1 MPRQVRAVWD
11 AGLDA
16 MSCEHYQETIG
27 AWVDGTLDTV
37 DRREIEDHLAAC
49 EECAALAADLRHI
62 RDLARGLDRLT
73 PPAALWDRLAAKTR
87 TSSGVSVKRMPP
99 VWVALAAAAVLVL
112 AVGIAV
118 LRRPAPADVPPP
130 TQDRAVSSVELANSV
145 EAELRLAEQHYEN
158 AIAGLEQLA
167 RDRQILDPQVA
178 ATLHKN
184 LQVIDTAIGES
195 RAALR
200 AQPTNDS
207 AQQSL
212 FDAFRTKIALLEDTI
227 ALLNELRQSGR
238 EAPQPTRSGE
248 AL

>member
-1 MPRQVRAVWD
+1 
-11 AGLDA
+11 
-16 MSCEHYQETIG
+16 MSCEHYHDAIG
-27 AWVDGTLDTV
+27 GWVDGTLDTV
-37 DRREIEDHLAAC
+37 ERREIEDHVAAC
-49 EECAALAADLRHI
+49 EGCAALAADLRHV

-73 PPAALWDRLAAKTR
+73 PPAALWDRIADATQ
-87 TSSGVSVKRMPP
+87 TATGSGRPHMRH
-99 VWVALAAAAVLVL
+99 VWMALAAAAVLVL
-112 AVGIAV
+112 AVGIVA
-118 LRRPAPADVPPP
+118 LRRSGPSQVTPEAGREP
-130 TQDRAVSSVELANSV
+130 TSAVSAVDLANSV

-167 RDRQILDPQVA
+167 RDRTVLDPQVA

-238 EAPQPTRSGE
+238 EAPPPTRNGE
-248 AL
+248 SL

>member
-1 MPRQVRAVWD
+1 
-11 AGLDA
+11 
-16 MSCEHYQETIG
+16 MSCEHYHETIG
-27 AWVDGTLDTV
+27 AWVDGTLDAV
-37 DRREIEDHLAAC
+37 ERREIEDHLAAC
-49 EECAALAADLRHI
+49 ERCATLAADLRHI
-62 RDLARGLDRLT
+62 RDLAQGLDHLT
-73 PPAALWDRLAAKTR
+73 PPAALWERIAGNIRTR
-87 TSSGVSVKRMPP
+87 PGGGVKRMPP
-99 VWVALAAAAVLVL
+99 VWISLAAAAVLVL
-112 AVGIAV
+112 AIGIAV
-118 LRRPAPADVPPP
+118 LRRPAPADVRPAPP
-130 TQDRAVSSVELANSV
+130 QNQAAAVSPVELANSV
-145 EAELRLAEQHYEN
+145 ETELRLAEQHYEN

-207 AQQSL
+207 VQQSL

-238 EAPQPTRSGE
+238 EAPQPSRSGE
-248 AL
+248 SL